1 MTAKPEGLLSEKI
14 NSRQARVSVIG
25 LGYVGL
31 PLSTEFAAAG
41 FSVTGIDI
49 DADKVESINQ
59 GKSYIPDVPSERLSR
74 LTEGG
79 FLTATTDYAALAHVD
94 TVSICV
100 PTPLSKTRDP
110 DISYVVEAAD
120 KVAQHIHS
128 GQLVVL
134 ESTTYPGTTEE
145 LILPKLESTG
155 LRVGQDFFLA
165 FSPERIDPGNK
176 QYAIRNTP
184 KVIAG
189 ITGRCSELAQALY
202 GAIVDELVPV
212 SSTRCAEMVKLLENT
227 FRYTNLAMVN
237 ELAVVCGTLQVD
249 IWEVIDAAAT
259 KPFGFM
265 PFFPGPGLGG
275 HCIPVDPLYLSWKL
289 RTLNST
295 ARFIEL
301 ASQINAAMPNEVVR
315 KVVDGL
321 NEWSK
326 SVRNS
331 KILILGVAYK
341 KDVGDTRESP
351 ALDIMRALSTK
362 GATVSYVDPY
372 VPKLEIEDQ
381 LLHSLELDAATLE
394 QFDCA
399 VIVADHSL
407 FNYELIVSHSKLVVD
422 TRNATRCVAGDKSNV
437 VKL

>member
-1 MTAKPEGLLSEKI
+1 VTAKPEGLLSEKI